1 MEYPKL
7 NEFKVENKTVHYKN
21 YFNFIEMS
29 VIIDNM
35 LKTDNTVLRT
45 YIKWFYFIKY
55 LTDIEDFDEVDTI
68 DQSVRDKIDYY
79 VAWGLIDEL
88 EYQIK
93 ESCIEIIDD
102 AIRNN
107 DSTANVVKIFTN
119 TLTNSMNKALKSF
132 SKEDV
137 NTVITKL
144 FNNFKELQNANNSEK
159 H

>member
-7 NEFKVENKTVHYKN
+7 NEFKVENKTVHYKD
-21 YFNFIEMS
+21 YLNFMEMS

-79 VAWGLIDEL
+79 CAWGLIDEL

-93 ESCIEIIDD
+93 TSCIETIND
-102 AIRNN
+102 AIRDN
-107 DSTANVVKIFTN
+107 DSTANVVKTFTN
-119 TLTNSMNKALKSF
+119 TLTDSMNKALKSF